1 MLVAMPLGW
10 AHLNS
15 NDVVGKNHEFLLWIE
30 MKTFELIFLAANFK
44 IDLVLAII
52 NVGKW
57 VNSKQFHVI
66 CDINNHSNKPNRQLE
81 HN

>member
-1 MLVAMPLGW
+1 
-10 AHLNS
+10 
-15 NDVVGKNHEFLLWIE
+15 

-52 NVGKW
+52 IVGKW
-57 VNSKQFHVI
+57 VNSKAVQAI